1 MDTGQHEEEGVGGV
15 EEKNRDP
22 EEEEEGDLRA
32 SERETRRRRE
42 RGNLKRGREP
52 LSFSQVLEKLGI
64 RGEGSAS
71 SATSDSW
78 SESED
83 DDTVLD
89 PDYKKDDS
97 TDSISDEDRKDDHTD
112 SSSDEDSANGSEE
125 GGEETGAA
133 LEGPTVKRHKRQT
146 PNLWKEQV
154 IKEKRLKGEFYKNRK
169 GQEKPPRTMG
179 QPCTSQHCLKSMKR
193 RCEELSGEDRTEI
206 YNHFWSMSTWDTRKV
221 YVRSL
226 VDNVSG

>member
-1 MDTGQHEEEGVGGV
+1 MFCNAVSTCLITEPEEG
-15 EEKNRDP
+15 ER
-22 EEEEEGDLRA
+22 EGDLGA

-42 RGNLKRGREP
+42 RGNLKRGRERGGG
-52 LSFSQVLEKLGI
+52 LGI

-71 SATSDSW
+71 RATSDSW

-89 PDYKKDDS
+89 PHYNR
-97 TDSISDEDRKDDHTD
+97 RKDDRTD
-112 SSSDEDSANGSEE
+112 SSSDEDSANGSEEE

-133 LEGPTVKRHKRQT
+133 LEGPTVKRHKRQSSH
-146 PNLWKEQV
+146 LWKEQV
-154 IKEKRLKGEFYKNRK
+154 IKEKRLKGEGYKNRR
-169 GQEKPPRTMG
+169 GQEKQPRTMG

-193 RCEELSGEDRTEI
+193 MCEELSGEDRTDI
-206 YNHFWSMSTWDTRKV
+206 YNHFWSMSTWDIRKV
-221 YVRSL
+221 YVRTL